1 MVGRGKDRTW
11 LWDCVRCRQARTQ
24 TIPVD
29 FIVWEA
35 PRSEGLRGELPLS
48 SLRTLWDPGARKESE
63 QSGYIE
69 QKLQC

>member
-1 MVGRGKDRTW
+1 M
-11 LWDCVRCRQARTQ
+11 
-24 TIPVD
+24 D

-35 PRSEGLRGELPLS
+35 PQSEGLRGELPLS

-69 QKLQC
+69 QNLQC